1 MFGGVHLRQRVLL
14 GRIAGFYG
22 FSIAEA
28 ERQTPVAEFVR
39 TKLPRNPTLGDRIRF
54 ENIELVV
61 REMNGK
67 RITRIGLEPDPDERG
82 LDFMSGS
89 SPPT

>member
-1 MFGGVHLRQRVLL
+1 M
-14 GRIAGFYG
+14 
-22 FSIAEA
+22 
-28 ERQTPVAEFVR
+28 QTSVAEFVR
-39 TKLPRNPTLGDRIRF
+39 TKLPRKPTLGDRIRF

-67 RITRIGLEPDPDERG
+67 RITRIGLELDPDERG

-89 SPPT
+89 SPAPVRPT